1 MKERMKLKVSEL
13 KELRKLRERKQEAAS
28 VISEGGLAGHMNH
41 LYDNRG
47 LTFGKMKEIFQAAA
61 SGKLVGAEKTDGQNL
76 FISYSVPERKA
87 KAARNKGN
95 IKSGGM
101 DAVALAQKF
110 AGRGGLTEAF
120 VESFAAFEEVISQ
133 LPVEEQ
139 IKIFGPDA
147 DIFYNAE
154 VMDPRSANVIN
165 YDKKSLVIHREGHA
179 KFDKETAKVED
190 VDVSQNAAALEAAL
204 QKLEQSDKEYQVVM
218 KSLAPLKAISDGKVL
233 EFALSRLGKFM
244 QQNEMSDD
252 NTVGDYVARS
262 LSGVI
267 SKAGIELPEDRK
279 SLLVRKLYG
288 EKGTKIT
295 DVTKGLPKEEAA
307 AVKSLYKD
315 LKKIMAKIIF
325 PLEDI
330 VHDFSVEILRGMNS
344 AFVLSNKEE
353 VERIRGQ
360 VANAIKQIEA
370 SDSEEVHQFL
380 GKQLSKLKD
389 IKNVSTA
396 VEGIVF
402 QYDGVTYKLTGNFA
416 PINQILGFF
425 KYGGRGSVK
434 EAIGAEER
442 KVYFVFGR
450 MNPPTPG
457 HLIMLE
463 EGKKMADA
471 AGADFRVFLSKSQDA
486 KKNPLPYQ
494 TKIKFFKAIFPDY
507 APYLVE
513 AEEMR
518 TVIDILKGLDS
529 NYTDVTMLVG
539 EDRVESFSNLLN
551 KYNGKEYEY
560 NNISVQNTGGRA
572 EGRSATAMRN
582 LAKQNDLEG
591 FVSSYPNVSNK
602 EVLTSLFSALRDSMM
617 LKESVDYDSEDA
629 IATAIDKAEP
639 ELPVVAIPA
648 SEEADVD
655 AELEMIDKIEDELPA
670 DIDRMLA
677 VAAQPEE
684 LSLKE
689 VIKGLLREAIPERGG
704 MEAQA
709 VVARSLN
716 LKELGDS
723 NLLAVVNKKGSQA
736 PDITVFTTKGLSPEG
751 MEAIIGTPDVSSY
764 DYQGVNY
771 SAIPKDNI
779 VAKLEVKSAKSK
791 KEKSGK
797 VTADVSFF
805 DQTVGVGQLGG
816 GSGEEKYFGE
826 ALQLIAKKKNI
837 EFYKKSGEGFKK
849 ITNPGELDKLFEN
862 PSMMLDVMIRQGRI
876 GEEKCGSY
884 GNLQAPPPESF
895 TYYPYPGADNIFS
908 ACAPVQTERGIAF
921 KITEGGYKGAGGN
934 KFSLYFYKMSTNK
947 KGDSV
952 KYFFK
957 MSADKVG
964 DAFAL
969 NKDPTVGKTKLR
981 AATDSGALARNCF
994 SVDFDTDAK
1003 AVAPADK
1010 AIRQSIMAGL
1020 GRHFAEGGDD
1030 YFVIADASSGYEDY
1044 YLFST
1049 PQGEDPLGFNVP
1061 RLSGEYLKQAYFG
1074 TYGSADVGQ
1083 VRAKLA
1089 AKLVLPQELNEN
1101 MSKKIEEQ
1109 GKVHIDEPGNVQM
1122 LKNKLIQIQN
1132 SAKMMATMLDGVQED
1147 SDLPVWWQAKVT
1159 SSGEKLSSAADY
1171 LESTLIQI
1179 QNGIDGPD
1187 STTLSEPRP
1196 SEDNIPITLEESEL
1210 SLLSKLAEEEKKK
1223 DDRCTRIAK
1232 RKYDKWPSA
1241 YASGAVVQCRKGKIW
1256 KGLKE
1261 VEDLTDMTPG
1271 EFKSSLHDLEQEL
1284 VGVADLTSIERAEI
1298 YNLLKKMSD
1307 VAVSGTGNQF
1317 ASLASRIDQ
1326 LKASLEGE
1334 MDQDE
1339 SPLAEKKTQKTDY
1352 SKEKKSGLHGWFQ
1365 RQGGK
1370 GSSQGWVDCNTCR
1383 KDPKTGRK
1391 KCKSCG
1397 RGEGE
1402 KRSKYPSCRPTP
1414 ASCGTPGK
1422 GKKWGKTKKK

>member
-1 MKERMKLKVSEL
+1 MKENMKLKISEL
-13 KELRKLRERKQEAAS
+13 KELRKLKEPKVGVK

-41 LYDNRG
+41 LYDNRS

-61 SGKLVGAEKTDGQNL
+61 SGKLVAAEKTDGQNL
-76 FISYSVPERKA
+76 FISYSVPEGKA

-101 DAVALAQKF
+101 DAIALAQKF

-120 VESFAAFEEVISQ
+120 VESFAAFERVIKQ
-133 LPVEEQ
+133 LPVEQ
-139 IKIFGPDA
+139 QVRIFGSDA

-204 QKLEQSDKEYQVVM
+204 QKLEQSDEDYQVVM
-218 KSLAPLKAISDGKVL
+218 KSLSPLRGISDGSVL
-233 EFALSRLGKFM
+233 GLALSRLNTFM
-244 QQNEMSDD
+244 QQNEMGDN
-252 NTVGDYVARS
+252 NTVGDYVTRS
-262 LSGVI
+262 LSNVI
-267 SKAGIELPEDRK
+267 AKAGIDLPDDRRT
-279 SLLVRKLYG
+279 LLVRKLYG

-295 DVTKGLPKEEAA
+295 DVTRGLPKEEA
-307 AVKSLYKD
+307 VVIKSLYKD
-315 LKKIMAKIIF
+315 LKKVMAKIIF

-360 VANAIKQIEA
+360 VANAIKQIET
-370 SDSEEVHQFL
+370 SDSDEVHQFL

-425 KYGGRGSVK
+425 RYGGRGSVK
-434 EAIGAEER
+434 EAVGAEKR

-471 AGADFRVFLSKSQDA
+471 SGADFRVFLSKSQDA

-494 TKIKFFKAIFPDY
+494 AKIEFFKKLFPEY

-513 AEEMR
+513 AENLR
-518 TVIDILKGLDS
+518 TVIDILKGLDRS
-529 NYTDVTMLVG
+529 YTDVTMLVG
-539 EDRVESFSNLLN
+539 EDRVESFNTLLN

-560 NNISVQNTGGRA
+560 NSISVQNTGGRA
-572 EGRSATAMRN
+572 EGRSATAMRT
-582 LAKQNDLEG
+582 LAKQNDLQG
-591 FVSSYPNVSNK
+591 FIDSYPNISDK
-602 EVLTSLFSALRDSMM
+602 EVLTNLFSTLRDSMM
-617 LKESVDYDSEDA
+617 LKESIDYDSEDA
-629 IATAIDKAEP
+629 IATALDKSDP

-648 SEEADVD
+648 SEETDVD
-655 AELEMIDKIEDELPA
+655 AELEMIGKIEAELPA
-670 DIDRMLA
+670 DIERMISM
-677 VAAQPEE
+677 AAQPEE

-689 VIKGLLREAIPERGG
+689 TLKSLLKEALPERGG

-716 LKELGDS
+716 LKELKDPS
-723 NLLAVVNKKGSQA
+723 LFAVVNKKGSQA
-736 PDITVFTTKGLSPEG
+736 PDITVLDVKGLPPKVIES
-751 MEAIIGTPDVSSY
+751 IIGTKSVSKY
-764 DYQGVNY
+764 DYRGVDY
-771 SAIPKDNI
+771 GKIPEERI
-779 VAKLEVKSAKSK
+779 RAKLEVKSAKSK

-805 DQTVGVGQLGG
+805 DQTVGIGQLGG

-837 EFYKKSGEGFKK
+837 EFYEKSARGFKK
-849 ITNPGELDKLFEN
+849 ITSSQRLNKLFEN
-862 PSMMLDVMIRQGRI
+862 PSMMLDVMIRQGRV
-876 GEEKCGSY
+876 GEENCGSY
-884 GNLQAPPPESF
+884 GNLQAPPPENF
-895 TYYPYPGADNIFS
+895 TYYPYPGADNIFC
-908 ACAPVQTERGIAF
+908 ACVPVQTKRGIAF
-921 KITEGGYKGAGGN
+921 KITEGGYKEAGGN

-947 KGDSV
+947 NGDSV

-1010 AIRQSIMAGL
+1010 AIRQSIMGGL

-1049 PQGEDPLGFNVP
+1049 PQGNDPLSFNVP
-1061 RLSGEYLKQAYFG
+1061 KLSGEYLKQAYFG

-1101 MSKKIEEQ
+1101 MNKKIEEQ
-1109 GKVHIDEPGNVQM
+1109 GKVYIDEPGNVQM

-1159 SSGEKLSSAADY
+1159 SSSDKLSSAADY
-1171 LESTLIQI
+1171 LESTLMQI
-1179 QNGIDGPD
+1179 QNNIDGPD

-1196 SEDNIPITLEESEL
+1196 KEENIPISLEESEVDML
-1210 SLLSKLAEEEKKK
+1210 MQLAEK

-1241 YASGAVVQCRKGKIW
+1241 YASGAVVQCRRGKIW

-1261 VEDLTDMTPG
+1261 VEDLNDMSPS
-1271 EFKSSLHDLEQEL
+1271 EFRSSLRDIGQEL
-1284 VGVADLTSIERAEI
+1284 ANQADLTGDERAQI
-1298 YNLLKKMSD
+1298 YDLLKRMSD
-1307 VAVSGTGNQF
+1307 VASSGSGNQF
-1317 ASLASRIDQ
+1317 ASLTSRIDQ
-1326 LKASLEGE
+1326 LKNALGGE
-1334 MDQDE
+1334 MGQDE
-1339 SPLAEKKTQKTDY
+1339 SPLEEKKTQKTDY

-1391 KCKSCG
+1391 RCKSCG
-1397 RGEGE
+1397 RGDGE

-1422 GKKWGKTKKK
+1422 GKKWGKTKKKQ